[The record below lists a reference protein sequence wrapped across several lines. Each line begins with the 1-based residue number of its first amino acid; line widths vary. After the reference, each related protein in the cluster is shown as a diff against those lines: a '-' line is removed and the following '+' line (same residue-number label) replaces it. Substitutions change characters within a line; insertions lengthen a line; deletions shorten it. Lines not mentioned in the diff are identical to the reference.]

1 MGSVKLTQLYFS
13 IIHMLM
19 LDMLP
24 QLLDTLEPLSL
35 SSHALTLMEKRL
47 TVHKDTRML
56 PLPTSYLPFGE
67 ERREKLT
74 QYTSETSSLWCRF
87 IHYFRNLLFFKL
99 LLGLS
104 SFFSFSRGWAWFAL
118 TPNRHSV
125 CFFRWY
131 SFVKHLP
138 PTSLRCYS
146 HLLSLFSSIKV
157 LHFSVFVAWHN
168 PFFRLSIPV
177 FSGMGVLR

>member
-1 MGSVKLTQLYFS
+1 MGDMDWLIHTLLATDATTLTELQFHVQAVRSVKLTQLYFS

-47 TVHKDTRML
+47 TVPKDTRML

-74 QYTSETSSLWCRF
+74 QYISETSKLKKLNMKASTSF
-87 IHYFRNLLFFKL
+87 QLLEL
-99 LLGLS
+99 LLVSMDTQLL
-104 SFFSFSRGWAWFAL
+104 L
-118 TPNRHSV
+118 TPLPKYH
-125 CFFRWY
+125 
-131 SFVKHLP
+131 VKKLFNVKILNVYTKVHKWASIFI
-138 PTSLRCYS
+138 SL
-146 HLLSLFSSIKV
+146 
-157 LHFSVFVAWHN
+157 
-168 PFFRLSIPV
+168 
-177 FSGMGVLR
+177 